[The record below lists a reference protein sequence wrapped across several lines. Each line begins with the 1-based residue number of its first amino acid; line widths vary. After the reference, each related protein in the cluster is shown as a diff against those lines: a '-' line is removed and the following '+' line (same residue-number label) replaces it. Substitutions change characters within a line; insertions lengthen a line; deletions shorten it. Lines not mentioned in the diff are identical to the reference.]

1 MADMNRC
8 CGLLTAAKKPVP
20 LKSISVDIQIKGF
33 VADVSSTL
41 TYKNDEQNPLES
53 DFVFPMDDDSAVYSF
68 EAMVDGKKIVAE
80 IQEKKKAQE
89 AYEEA
94 ISQGQEAFL
103 LEEDSSSGD
112 IFSCSIGNLPPD
124 QECAVTLS
132 FVKELPLEPDGAV
145 RFVLPAVLN
154 PRFTPRDV
162 GAESVTA
169 HLPRLPSGLL
179 PYTLKLSTT
188 IVSPYGIDR
197 VQSNCGLSPLNY
209 LKEDKTSAQVSL
221 AEEHKFDRDVELLI
235 YYNEV
240 NKPSVIVEAGLPSAL
255 PGSLMADATVM
266 LNIYPNFPESQEHS
280 TCGEFIF
287 VMDRSGSMTS
297 CMNSDPSSPRR
308 IDSAKE
314 TMVLLLKSLPLGCYF
329 NIFGFGSR
337 FESFFPESVQYTQDS
352 MTSALKKIEGIKADF
367 GGTEILQ
374 PLKHIYSKAE
384 TPGHPRQLF
393 VFTDGEVGNTKS
405 VIAEVSGNSSNHRC
419 FAFGIG
425 EGASTALIKGM
436 ARAGNGTSE
445 FITGKEKMQPKVLQ
459 TLKCSLQPVVK
470 DVSVKWTLPN
480 GLESALLSHLP
491 NAIFRGQRSII
502 YAQLKGKIDEA
513 ADADVTLE
521 YTFKDEVF
529 RNKLQFTLRPEA
541 ESRLTIHRLAAKAVL
556 RDMERGS
563 DSGQEEVKK
572 RMLELS
578 LQSGVICS
586 LTGFIAINKDLN
598 QPIQGPLIQRNVPI
612 YGAFPWSYCRGASRQ
627 PCMAMSCAPGAA
639 NPRLKCAMP
648 RSMEFT
654 NYWDEEEGSSNACDL
669 LSLEFTND
677 WDEEEGSSNACYLL
691 SSGAA
696 TQYKLKKKSRSNVRK
711 MEATESYFA
720 ALEGAAT
727 QYKPKKKSRSNVRKK
742 EATESYFAALE
753 GAATQYKLKGGSNVR
768 KTKATEDYSAALE
781 VSSDE
786 EKKTDSVLRLISL
799 QNADGSW
806 TLNTA
811 FAAALG
817 MAEKDLKANTPGKD
831 VDSAVWATV
840 LALIWLHSTSADRRD
855 EWELLEAKAL
865 TWVKAKAGPNLTD
878 FVKAGNSLLKASVDI
893 KVFGL

>member
-612 YGAFPWSYCRGASRQ
+612 YGASRQ
-627 PCMAMSCAPGAA
+627 PCMAMSCAP
-639 NPRLKCAMP
+639 
-648 RSMEFT
+648 
-654 NYWDEEEGSSNACDL
+654 
-669 LSLEFTND
+669 
-677 WDEEEGSSNACYLL
+677 
-691 SSGAA
+691 GAA

-742 EATESYFAALE
+742 EATESYFAALEGGRGGRQKGADEMEKDSE

>member
-612 YGAFPWSYCRGASRQ
+612 YGASRQ
-627 PCMAMSCAPGAA
+627 PCMAMSCAP
-639 NPRLKCAMP
+639 
-648 RSMEFT
+648 
-654 NYWDEEEGSSNACDL
+654 
-669 LSLEFTND
+669 
-677 WDEEEGSSNACYLL
+677 
-691 SSGAA
+691 
-696 TQYKLKKKSRSNVRK
+696 
-711 MEATESYFA
+711 
-720 ALEGAAT
+720 GAAT

-742 EATESYFAALE
+742 EATESYFAALEGGRGGRQKGADEMEKDSE

>member
-639 NPRLKCAMP
+639 
-648 RSMEFT
+648 
-654 NYWDEEEGSSNACDL
+654 
-669 LSLEFTND
+669 
-677 WDEEEGSSNACYLL
+677 
-691 SSGAA
+691 
-696 TQYKLKKKSRSNVRK
+696 TQYKLKKKSRSN
-711 MEATESYFA
+711 
-720 ALEGAAT
+720 GAAT
-727 QYKPKKKSRSNVRKK
+727 QYKPKKKSRSN
-742 EATESYFAALE
+742 E

>member
-639 NPRLKCAMP
+639 
-648 RSMEFT
+648 
-654 NYWDEEEGSSNACDL
+654 
-669 LSLEFTND
+669 
-677 WDEEEGSSNACYLL
+677 
-691 SSGAA
+691 
-696 TQYKLKKKSRSNVRK
+696 TQYKLKKKSRSN
-711 MEATESYFA
+711 
-720 ALEGAAT
+720 GAAT

-742 EATESYFAALE
+742 EATESYFAALEGGRGGRQKGADEMEKDSE

>member
-639 NPRLKCAMP
+639 
-648 RSMEFT
+648 
-654 NYWDEEEGSSNACDL
+654 
-669 LSLEFTND
+669 
-677 WDEEEGSSNACYLL
+677 
-691 SSGAA
+691 
-696 TQYKLKKKSRSNVRK
+696 
-711 MEATESYFA
+711 
-720 ALEGAAT
+720 T

-742 EATESYFAALE
+742 EATESYFAALEGGRGGRQKGADEMEKDSE

>member
-627 PCMAMSCAPGAA
+627 PCMAMSCAP
-639 NPRLKCAMP
+639 
-648 RSMEFT
+648 
-654 NYWDEEEGSSNACDL
+654 
-669 LSLEFTND
+669 EFTND

-691 SSGAA
+691 SS
-696 TQYKLKKKSRSNVRK
+696 
-711 MEATESYFA
+711 
-720 ALEGAAT
+720 GAAT

-742 EATESYFAALE
+742 EATESYFAALEGGRGGRQKGADEMEKDSE

>member
-612 YGAFPWSYCRGASRQ
+612 YGAFPWSYCRGA
-627 PCMAMSCAPGAA
+627 
-639 NPRLKCAMP
+639 
-648 RSMEFT
+648 
-654 NYWDEEEGSSNACDL
+654 
-669 LSLEFTND
+669 
-677 WDEEEGSSNACYLL
+677 
-691 SSGAA
+691 A

-742 EATESYFAALE
+742 EATESYFAALEGGRGGRQKGADEMEKDSE

>member
-639 NPRLKCAMP
+639 
-648 RSMEFT
+648 
-654 NYWDEEEGSSNACDL
+654 
-669 LSLEFTND
+669 
-677 WDEEEGSSNACYLL
+677 
-691 SSGAA
+691 

-742 EATESYFAALE
+742 EATESYFAALEGGRGGRQKGADEMEKDSE